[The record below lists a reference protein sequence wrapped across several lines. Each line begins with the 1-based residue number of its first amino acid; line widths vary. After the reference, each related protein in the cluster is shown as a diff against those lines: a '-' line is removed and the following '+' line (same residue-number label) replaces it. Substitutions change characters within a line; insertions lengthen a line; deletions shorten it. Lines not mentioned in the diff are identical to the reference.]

1 MGRTRRRQQPRSPA
15 GGLERGATARSGWKG
30 AGRRVQYTPVPRI
43 QREGGWG
50 TPRTLDLETNTKPLP
65 GARAAGPPG
74 PEGPTAAGDPQP
86 RADVPYVRR
95 VAGRNQLGCGTVA
108 HRGRARR
115 GRGAPTPET
124 VGLWTPAA
132 GRRRS
137 RHQRVVRLGQATRRR
152 AGAPSAFPL
161 PAPASVAV
169 RKSAPPPP
177 SQVHH
182 WAHPAAAHSA
192 VQPQSS
198 GSRPRDATAADTPC
212 SHARGHAGASRG
224 SPPARAH
231 PFCPRAGASAS
242 ARPPVPDEFQSG
254 AVKKASRPPRRFLR
268 KPAACQCIADPRIW
282 SWGTET
288 ETDC

>member
-177 SQVHH
+177 PFPSPPLGAPCGRAQRRATAEQWQSTTRCDRRRH
-182 WAHPAAAHSA
+182 A
-192 VQPQSS
+192 VQPRTRPRRREPRLTPRARSPFLPTRGGVSFGQTP
-198 GSRPRDATAADTPC
+198 GSRRISERCCQEGVQAPTPI
-212 SHARGHAGASRG
+212 SAQAG
-224 SPPARAH
+224 
-231 PFCPRAGASAS
+231 CL
-242 ARPPVPDEFQSG
+242 PVY
-254 AVKKASRPPRRFLR
+254 
-268 KPAACQCIADPRIW
+268 C
-282 SWGTET
+282 
-288 ETDC
+288 